1 MRLGRLV
8 LLLVVL
14 VGCGDIA
21 KHRHESSRGRAVSAV
36 TSGQVSG
43 TSFVTNV
50 VKGTVTTVDNI
61 SQQTQ
66 TISTG
71 STPTSVAFAP
81 NGQEAWVSRFAASDV
96 GIISTANGSVV
107 GLVSTRSGGG
117 FFGFLNWGIGPNAV
131 AFSPDGKYAYVV
143 NFVTANVTIIDTAFK
158 LVVDTIRVLPN
169 GLLSSDIAITPD
181 GKIAVV
187 SNLLS
192 SNVSILDI
200 GTKKV
205 IQNITVP
212 SGPIAVAIS
221 SDGLYGYVAC
231 SMDGRVAKI
240 DLASKTVVATV
251 ESGVG
256 TADLVVSSD
265 GIWTYATN
273 FISGDVTVIDN
284 RTNTVATKVLVGSN
298 LQSVLSLV
306 GVNQSQGTQVL
317 FSQFLKYLGSSGG
330 GLSTVF
336 SALNVNPSN
345 QQGGGSQT
353 ILQVLL
359 GAFLQYLGVQNQT
372 TQQIMSGSLQGIITM
387 GIGCHG
393 IAVVPGSTVVVVS
406 NFLTGNVSQVD
417 TATRTA
423 LSTKASAGFGA
434 NSVAVTRATLAS
446 NVSVAVQAPNPAVQ
460 ASVTISAAAFPVTVS
475 LNDPLAISWSVA
487 GANSVTHTNVHL
499 DTVSHTQSDWETGI
513 GKFFGSVE
521 TGSSGTYKND
531 FVAPGQATMFY
542 FVVHVQADGQDYYSA
557 EHKIDVK

>member
-1 MRLGRLV
+1 MRFGY
-8 LLLVVL
+8 LLLLIITL
-14 VGCGDIA
+14 VGCGDLA
-21 KHRHESSRGRAVSAV
+21 KNRREKSRGRAVSAI
-36 TSGQVSG
+36 TAGRVSG

-50 VKGTVTTVDNI
+50 VKGTVTTVDNV
-61 SQQTQ
+61 SQRTQ
-66 TISTG
+66 TINTG
-71 STPTSVAFAP
+71 STPTSVTFAP

-96 GIISTANGSVV
+96 GIISTASGAVIGSI
-107 GLVSTRSGGG
+107 STRSGGG

-131 AFSPDGKYAYVV
+131 AFSSSGNYAHVV
-143 NFVTANVTIIDTAFK
+143 NFVTANVTIIDTASK
-158 LVVDTIRVLPN
+158 LVVDTIRILPN

-181 GKIAVV
+181 GKVAIV

-192 SNVSILDI
+192 SNVSVLDI
-200 GTKKV
+200 ANKKV
-205 IQNITVP
+205 VQNITVP

-240 DLASKTVVATV
+240 DLISRTVVATV

-256 TADLVVSSD
+256 TADLAVSSD
-265 GIWTYATN
+265 NIWTYTTN

-298 LQSVLSLV
+298 LQSVLALV

-336 SALNVNPSN
+336 TAININPSN

-393 IAVVPGSTVVVVS
+393 IAVVPGSSVVIVS

-417 TATRTA
+417 TVSRSTV
-423 LSTKASAGFGA
+423 LTKASAGLGA
-434 NSVAVTRATLAS
+434 NSVAITQATVSTVPGVVVQTPVVPA
-446 NVSVAVQAPNPAVQ
+446 NVI
-460 ASVTISAAAFPVTVS
+460 ISAAAFPVMVG
-475 LNDPLAISWSVA
+475 LNDPLAVSWNVA
-487 GANSVTHTNVHL
+487 GANNVTHANVHL
-499 DTVSHTQSDWETGI
+499 DIAPHTQVEWETGV
-513 GKFFGSVE
+513 GRFFGSVE
-521 TGSSGTYKND
+521 TGTSGAYKND
-531 FVAPGQATMFY
+531 FVAPGQATTFY

-557 EHKIDVK
+557 EYKVEVK